1 MPSNLFPPAVRE
13 LATLTLGIDFDAD
26 RPIKMT
32 ALQYSVVCYSL
43 ALATGAAEEFFSI
56 VQTLLK
62 AIRKEDLTYDC
73 FGSNSN
79 VVHLAAFLE
88 LHNIIEL
95 LILHGADAS
104 HLNGQGLSPCDIMDA
119 VKAAKTAFPSS
130 TSEDSSDTASVML
143 ESKALDYFG
152 FQGNEDQGSSE
163 DDVEDDNLTAV
174 NRSWDLSDYTP
185 KLDLDTDENYS
196 TTTFEYTSPRLY
208 HLSFDNDK
216 APPTRTCRE
225 TSTILPLAYLS
236 HSISNTRTHGT
247 TGHDHPDSFDPE
259 SFLAESSDENDVYST
274 SLLYQIRQLRSPA
287 WDRPSPLTSSMRHD
301 RRFGLPS
308 VSYFDYLSTLCLT
321 PRSPARSDSTCTTVH
336 WEDVKEIIVFR
347 RHLHESTESESDE
360 EAEEEEIAAFQ
371 RTSVYQEHGL
381 DPANLLDECASPY
394 DAVCPMTPFKA
405 NGFSVVEDKEEDRP
419 FNSLSSGNSGF
430 LQANASTNDLQ
441 SQTKINQSCIGMA
454 VSARIKYYLQY
465 HTGPPNVYYCS
476 EESSS
481 AELAKITICECASDA
496 GEAIEEI
503 PRGTVFVTK
512 REGSNRIPFHHSSA
526 GAWI

>member
-196 TTTFEYTSPRLY
+196 TTTFE
-208 HLSFDNDK
+208 
-216 APPTRTCRE
+216 
-225 TSTILPLAYLS
+225 
-236 HSISNTRTHGT
+236 
-247 TGHDHPDSFDPE
+247 
-259 SFLAESSDENDVYST
+259 
-274 SLLYQIRQLRSPA
+274 
-287 WDRPSPLTSSMRHD
+287 
-301 RRFGLPS
+301 
-308 VSYFDYLSTLCLT
+308 
-321 PRSPARSDSTCTTVH
+321 SPARSDSTCTTVH

-441 SQTKINQSCIGMA
+441 SQYIYSASELAATPDYSTSKVVVGYSRTKINQSCIGMA